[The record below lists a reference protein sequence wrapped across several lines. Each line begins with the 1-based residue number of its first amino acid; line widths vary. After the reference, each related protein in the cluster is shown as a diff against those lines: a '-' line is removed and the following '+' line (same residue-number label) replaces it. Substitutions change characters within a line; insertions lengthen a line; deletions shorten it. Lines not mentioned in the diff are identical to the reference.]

1 MTAGTPGIP
10 TITALYGS
18 LNAVLNIALALR
30 VSNLRRKHRVS
41 VGQGESKELLVA
53 IRVHGNNAEFVPLA
67 IMMLLLAELCGGSSL
82 WLHMIGGSLLVAR
95 VGHAVGMGKKAPNV
109 PRFSGS
115 AITWTG
121 IVVTALYTLW
131 LRTKS

>member
-1 MTAGTPGIP
+1 MAAIP
-10 TITALYGS
+10 TVTALYGS
-18 LNAVLNIALALR
+18 LNAIFNIVLARR

-41 VGQGESKELLVA
+41 VGQGEDRELLVA

-67 IMMLLLAELCGGSSL
+67 LVMLLLAELCGGASL
-82 WLHMIGGSLLVAR
+82 WLHMIGGSLFIAR
-95 VGHAVGMGKKAPNV
+95 VAHAVGMGRRAPNV

-121 IVVTALYTLW
+121 IVATAIYTLW
-131 LRTKS
+131 LRTKA